1 MIEKL
6 GLIIPAATLTKIA
19 GNLGKGKTGKKNVER
34 LFFFFLPFCS
44 SNEPIPTD
52 QPELTYRDVI
62 ERD

>member
-34 LFFFFLPFCS
+34 LFFFLFAILFFQR
-44 SNEPIPTD
+44 TD
-52 QPELTYRDVI
+52 SDRSARTYLQGCN
-62 ERD
+62 